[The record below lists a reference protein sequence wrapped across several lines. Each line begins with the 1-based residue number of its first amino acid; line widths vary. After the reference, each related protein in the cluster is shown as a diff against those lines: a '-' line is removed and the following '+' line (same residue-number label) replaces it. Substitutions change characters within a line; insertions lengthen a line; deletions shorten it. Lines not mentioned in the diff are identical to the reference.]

1 MRFQTLAV
9 PQRQLR
15 FAPSNASALSNMLS
29 LKAKIREK
37 VGKGLKELRKNKVL
51 PAVLYGPEIKNLSL
65 EVDQKEFEKVY
76 GEAGKSSLI
85 SLEVLD
91 PSGRTRVGKNPPKKW
106 QVLIH
111 ETARDP
117 LKGKFLHVDFYHPS
131 SRKEV
136 EAEIPLVFEGEAP
149 TVKELGGTLVKE
161 IQVVEVKGLA
171 RNLPREIKVDVRG
184 LKRFEDRISI
194 GDLKVPE
201 GIKILRESDEM
212 VANVAPPVEEEEE
225 VPAEEAEKEKE
236 KAEEEGEKPEEETT
250 QKSK

>member
-1 MRFQTLAV
+1 
-9 PQRQLR
+9 
-15 FAPSNASALSNMLS
+15 MLS

-65 EVDQKEFEKVY
+65 EVDEKEFEKVY
-76 GEAGKSSLI
+76 GEAGESSLV
-85 SLEVLD
+85 SLEV
-91 PSGRTRVGKNPPKKW
+91 GENPPKKW

-111 ETARDP
+111 QTARDP
-117 LKGKFLHVDFYHPS
+117 VKGKFLHVDFYHPS

-136 EAEIPLVFEGEAP
+136 EAEIPLVFEGEPPA
-149 TVKELGGTLVKE
+149 VKELGGTLVKE

-171 RNLPREIKVDVRG
+171 QNLPREIKVDVGG
-184 LKRFEDRISI
+184 LKTFEDRISI
-194 GDLKVPE
+194 GDLKIPE

-225 VPAEEAEKEKE
+225 KVAVEEAEKEEEE
-236 KAEEEGEKPEEETT
+236 KAEEKEKPEEDKEKKEEK
-250 QKSK
+250 QSK

>member
-1 MRFQTLAV
+1 
-9 PQRQLR
+9 
-15 FAPSNASALSNMLS
+15 MLS

-65 EVDQKEFEKVY
+65 EVDEKEFEEVY
-76 GEAGKSSLI
+76 GEAGESSLI
-85 SLEVLD
+85 SLEV
-91 PSGRTRVGKNPPKKW
+91 GENPPKKW

-111 ETARDP
+111 QTARDP

-136 EAEIPLVFEGEAP
+136 EAEIPLVFEGEPLA
-149 TVKELGGTLVKE
+149 VKDLGGTLVKE

-171 RNLPREIKVDVRG
+171 QNLPREIKVDVGG
-184 LKRFEDRISI
+184 LKTFEDRISI
-194 GDLKVPE
+194 GDLKIPE

-225 VPAEEAEKEKE
+225 EVVAEEAEKEKE
-236 KAEEEGEKPEEETT
+236 EKAEEEEKPAEEGKREEIKKEKTE
-250 QKSK
+250 K

>member
-1 MRFQTLAV
+1 
-9 PQRQLR
+9 
-15 FAPSNASALSNMLS
+15 MLS

-65 EVDQKEFEKVY
+65 EVNEKEFEKVY
-76 GEAGKSSLI
+76 GEAGESSLI
-85 SLEVLD
+85 SLEV
-91 PSGRTRVGKNPPKKW
+91 GENPPKKW

-111 ETARDP
+111 QTARDP

-149 TVKELGGTLVKE
+149 AVKEMGGTLVKE

-171 RNLPREIKVDVRG
+171 QNLPREIKVDVGR

-225 VPAEEAEKEKE
+225 VPAEEAEKEEE
-236 KAEEEGEKPEEETT
+236 KAEEGEKPEEETT